1 MQNLYYISTRPK
13 SNYALCMIL
22 DFKRLLLFRSTRSRL
37 YFTYVFQ
44 IFSWIMNNYE
54 SEFIFTYAWLKRI
67 LITLLIAVQCC
78 FFLYAWIPDSNNV
91 SIIIIRKSYCL
102 LSTERKCCFTKI
114 NSYLH
119 RSNQK
124 YCKLLQVINSKW
136 LQKQKIGIFV
146 RCHG

>member
-1 MQNLYYISTRPK
+1 MR
-13 SNYALCMIL
+13 
-22 DFKRLLLFRSTRSRL
+22 
-37 YFTYVFQ
+37 
-44 IFSWIMNNYE
+44 
-54 SEFIFTYAWLKRI
+54 YAWYWTLKGFFYLEVREADYTLHTFFKFSLELWIIISLDSFSPMHELLKRI
-67 LITLLIAVQCC
+67 LIIQAVQCC

-102 LSTERKCCFTKI
+102 LSIERKCCFTKI
-114 NSYLH
+114 NFYLH